1 MNSRKVFSIVG
12 ESQGGKTH
20 LIRQLIPELRK
31 RGLAVAVIKHCSHG
45 FDLEPEGKDSWK
57 FVEAGSDGVAM
68 ISSDRSVVMRKNHR
82 DKDFLRIAGEYFYDM
97 DMVLVEGGA
106 SDRSLKK
113 IEVMRRGSREK
124 LESSLDELIAVVSDS
139 EIALDKPVFQS
150 GQIKELADFLEKD
163 LGSKESMVTL
173 YLDGKS
179 VPLNSFVQNIFENTT
194 LGMVKSLKGIKEEV
208 RRITLSIIKGRR
220 PK

>member
-1 MNSRKVFSIVG
+1 MKVFSVVG
-12 ESQGGKTH
+12 ESQSGKTH

-82 DKDFLRIAGEYFYDM
+82 DKDFLKIVGEYFYDM
-97 DMVLVEGGA
+97 DIVFVEGGA
-106 SDRSLKK
+106 TDRNIKK
-113 IEVMRRGSREK
+113 IEVMRRDSRGE

-139 EIALDKPVFQS
+139 EIAFDKPVFHPD
-150 GQIKELADFLEKD
+150 QIKDLADFLEKD
-163 LGSKESMVTL
+163 LGSKESQVTL

-179 VPLNSFVQNIFENTT
+179 VPLNSFVKNIFENTAV
-194 LGMVKSLKGIKEEV
+194 GMVKSLKGIKEEA
-208 RRITLSIIKGRR
+208 RRITLSIIKERR
-220 PK
+220 MK